1 MKVRRLLKK
10 KEPPGIQVNNSIE
23 FNEVS
28 CQIEAQTILENFSF
42 KVPEGASVVL
52 SGPSGAGKSTV
63 LKLILGF
70 QVPSAGS
77 IRVASLELNRDSIQE
92 IRSRVAYIPQS
103 LNLDLPVE
111 DFFRL
116 AAGFSKER
124 GEFKIESIKNMLNTV
139 LLREEI
145 LQKNFNSLSG
155 GEKQRVLTANAL
167 LLNRSY
173 ILADEPT
180 SALDD
185 KLKKIIISLI
195 MKSRATRLIVSHD
208 QALIASADAKVFV
221 NGR

>member
-1 MKVRRLLKK
+1 M
-10 KEPPGIQVNNSIE
+10 NNSIE